1 MNPDEL
7 LTHLEAEL
15 ARCRDQ
21 RDSLE
26 AELEVTQVE
35 RDRALAENARLQ
47 RSLFDLL
54 AESDA
59 AEHRRERLYQE
70 FRDVVD
76 SKSWRLTRPLRR
88 LRGSDR
94 TEVVEAMEEQ

>member
-1 MNPDEL
+1 MTPDEL

-15 ARCRDQ
+15 ARCSDQ
-21 RDSLE
+21 RDRLQADLE
-26 AELEVTQVE
+26 LATVE
-35 RDRALAENARLQ
+35 RDRALAENAHLQ
-47 RSLFDLL
+47 RSLFGLL

-94 TEVVEAMEEQ
+94 AEVVEER